1 MWQADLGHSFH
12 AGNDTQR
19 FHTQADNGCN
29 SVQVVWLDVAAARA
43 RFGEWIEGAL
53 PSFLKHPARGKLS
66 ARARRKGP
74 KDRDTGEDGGVEP
87 EGVVRDATG
96 QLLSVRMQQ
105 LRYRWSVAC
114 AGNMLQGH
122 SACAETP
129 SRQPQL
135 DAVCRAEHKPETSQ
149 QGTTQSAQ

>member
-1 MWQADLGHSFH
+1 M
-12 AGNDTQR
+12 
-19 FHTQADNGCN
+19 
-29 SVQVVWLDVAAARA
+29 QVVWLDVAAARA

-53 PSFLKHPARGKLS
+53 PSFLKHPTRGKLS

-74 KDRDTGEDGGVEP
+74 KGRDTGEDSGVDA

-114 AGNMLQGH
+114 VGGMLQGY
-122 SACAETP
+122 SASAGAAP
-129 SRQPQL
+129 RQPQTQCSL
-135 DAVCRAEHKPETSQ
+135 QGRAQARDKPAGEHPKCTVASLSACDGFPCRVLSSVLCNLA
-149 QGTTQSAQ
+149 SAIS

>member
-1 MWQADLGHSFH
+1 M
-12 AGNDTQR
+12 
-19 FHTQADNGCN
+19 
-29 SVQVVWLDVAAARA
+29 QVVWLDVAAARA

-74 KDRDTGEDGGVEP
+74 KGKDTGEDGGEDL

-105 LRYRWSVAC
+105 LRYRWAVSCV
-114 AGNMLQGH
+114 GH
-122 SACAETP
+122 RDTQRVVGQHPGSPRHAA
-129 SRQPQL
+129 
-135 DAVCRAEHKPETSQ
+135 ACRAEHKAETSQ
-149 QGTTQSAQ
+149 QVST